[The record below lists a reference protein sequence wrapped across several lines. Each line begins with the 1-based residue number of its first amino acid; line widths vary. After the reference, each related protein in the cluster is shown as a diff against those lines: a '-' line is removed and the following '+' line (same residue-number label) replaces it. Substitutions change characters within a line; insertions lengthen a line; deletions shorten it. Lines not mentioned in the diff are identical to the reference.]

1 MVGWV
6 SVWSTDFESFS
17 YLFWDFFW
25 RKIAIFRTPVFQR
38 GSRFSYW
45 VTKIILIGSWFS
57 KWVPFF
63 QVGPGF
69 TTGARFSYWGLGFP
83 SGSWFSTWVP
93 FFPNGSHFFKWIL
106 VFKWVPVFLVGP
118 GFPSGSW
125 FCQSG
130 SWFYQLQSQV
140 CLGRVLVLWGPFFV
154 LGTHNLLLVIEF
166 AGRGDRDLNEL
177 IIL

>member
-1 MVGWV
+1 MG
-6 SVWSTDFESFS
+6 FLLKENRYFS
-17 YLFWDFFW
+17 NTRFS
-25 RKIAIFRTPVFQR
+25 KGVPVFLLGYQNNSYWVLVFKMGPVFPS
-38 GSRFSYW
+38 GSRFYNW
-45 VTKIILIGSWFS
+45 VPVFLLGSWFS
-57 KWVPFF
+57 KWVLVFHL
-63 QVGPGF
+63 GP
-69 TTGARFSYWGLGFP
+69 
-83 SGSWFSTWVP
+83 V
-93 FFPNGSHFFKWIL
+93 FPNRSHFFMWIL

>member
-1 MVGWV
+1 M
-6 SVWSTDFESFS
+6 S
-17 YLFWDFFW
+17 
-25 RKIAIFRTPVFQR
+25 PVFPS
-38 GSRFSYW
+38 GSRFYNW
-45 VTKIILIGSWFS
+45 GPVFLLGSWFS
-57 KWVPFF
+57 KW
-63 QVGPGF
+63 
-69 TTGARFSYWGLGFP
+69 
-83 SGSWFSTWVP
+83 SWFSTWVP
-93 FFPNGSHFFKWIL
+93 FFANGSHFFKWIL